1 MTRQG
6 SFSSFTW
13 IFDSFQLL
21 WHLHLTQAFC
31 TFVTLILALIT
42 STSAIVITVIVIV
55 IVVVHLLLTINEN
68 SLSDCQLSLVALSAF
83 KAFSSSSY
91 TPLLLDKTCLL
102 KEQAVFTTSFFHFS
116 HPLVNL
122 QLTGSAWE
130 DSVRKGTKEQLG
142 SESSWSW
149 ISNLICTGWICLAV
163 DPSPS

>member
-42 STSAIVITVIVIV
+42 STSAIVITVIV